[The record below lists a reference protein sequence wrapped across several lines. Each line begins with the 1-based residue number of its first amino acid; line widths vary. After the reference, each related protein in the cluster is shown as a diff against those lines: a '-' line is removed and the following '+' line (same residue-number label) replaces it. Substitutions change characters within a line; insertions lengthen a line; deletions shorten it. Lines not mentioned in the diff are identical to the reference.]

1 MQGARAA
8 RSSTRFD
15 QFVLG
20 ACILV
25 ALIVLVLPLTVREP
39 IAATLRRSL
48 LAPMVMLQERA
59 ELSRRAFL
67 LHEERM
73 ADRDSVTM
81 RALSV
86 AALEAENAQ
95 LRRIMGLASRLRWGF
110 VPAEALHGRGVRDA
124 YTVILS
130 AGSRAGVQRLSP
142 VVAPEGLVGM
152 VERADPTMSH
162 AILWTHPDF
171 RVSAMAADES
181 AFGIVQAHLGS
192 AASRYMLEMRGVPF
206 RAVLQPGAMIVS
218 AGLGGTYPRG
228 IPIGVVV
235 GEIKTTEAWARTYI
249 LRPAVM
255 PADINSVMILRPE
268 RVAAGVTNVWEY
280 STGDT
285 TVRAIVAAGDSIARA
300 AIMAE
305 AAARRAAIDSLRVD
319 SMRATYG
326 DTLAARRL
334 QSPIAV
340 PGDTTPRPAAP
351 APRRVAPPVT
361 ETPAT
366 PTPQPQQPAP
376 TQPSPPPPPPATTP
390 DTLRPIPGI
399 PE

>member
-1 MQGARAA
+1 MAGARAV

-20 ACILV
+20 ACLLV

-39 IAATLRRSL
+39 IAGALRRTL
-48 LAPMVMLQERA
+48 LAPMVVLQERA

-73 ADRDSVTM
+73 AERDSVTM

-86 AALEAENAQ
+86 AALEAENEQ

-152 VERADPTMSH
+152 VERADPTMSQ

-192 AASRYMLEMRGVPF
+192 AVSRYMLEMRGVPF
-206 RAVLQPGAMIVS
+206 RAVLQPGAIIVS

-255 PADINSVMILRPE
+255 PADVNSVMILRPE
-268 RVAAGVTNVWEY
+268 RVAAGVANIWEY

-285 TVRAIVAAGDSIARA
+285 AVRAIVAAGDSIARA
-300 AIMAE
+300 AALAE

-326 DTLAARRL
+326 DTLAARRIR
-334 QSPIAV
+334 SPIAV
-340 PGDTTPRPAAP
+340 PGDTVRRAPAP
-351 APRRVAPPVT
+351 APRRTPPPVAD
-361 ETPAT
+361 TPAT
-366 PTPQPQQPAP
+366 PTTPEPTPPTPAP
-376 TQPSPPPPPPATTP
+376 DTTLP
-390 DTLRPIPGI
+390 PIPGI
-399 PE
+399 PL

>member
-1 MQGARAA
+1 MAGARAV
-8 RSSTRFD
+8 RNSTRFD

-20 ACILV
+20 GCILV
-25 ALIVLVLPLTVREP
+25 ALIILVLPLTVREP
-39 IAATLRRSL
+39 IAAGLRRSL

-67 LHEERM
+67 LHEEKM
-73 ADRDSVTM
+73 AERDSVTM
-81 RALSV
+81 RALGV
-86 AALEAENAQ
+86 AALEAENEQ

-152 VERADPTMSH
+152 VERVDPTMSQ

-181 AFGIVQAHLGS
+181 AFGIVQAHLGT
-192 AASRYMLEMRGVPF
+192 AASRFMLEMRGVPF

-255 PADINSVMILRPE
+255 PADVNSVMVLRPE
-268 RVAAGVTNVWEY
+268 RVATGVTNVWEY
-280 STGDT
+280 SAGDT

-300 AIMAE
+300 AAMAE

-326 DTLAARRL
+326 DTLAARRIE
-334 QSPIAV
+334 SPIAV
-340 PGDTTPRPAAP
+340 PGDTVRRAPAP
-351 APRRVAPPVT
+351 APRRVAPIVADSPAT
-361 ETPAT
+361 RPAT
-366 PTPQPQQPAP
+366 PPATPPPAPQPAP
-376 TQPSPPPPPPATTP
+376 
-390 DTLRPIPGI
+390 DTLPPIPGI
-399 PE
+399 PR